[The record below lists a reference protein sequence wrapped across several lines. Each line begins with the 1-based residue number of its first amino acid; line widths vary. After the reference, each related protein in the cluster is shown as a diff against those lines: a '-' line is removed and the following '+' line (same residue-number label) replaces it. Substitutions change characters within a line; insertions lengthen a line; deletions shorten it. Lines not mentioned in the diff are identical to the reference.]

1 MEALA
6 NWTASAKVLAM
17 AVVVLVIAVVAIV
30 AADRVYFSPRLVAAQ
45 SEAARAQDQARQWRS
60 SFTTV
65 SETLG
70 RQNGAVAAWAD
81 AAAKRQAAADDA
93 LRAAE
98 MRASTALQKIE
109 VLNQRIADESAKGKT
124 CEDAFDEW
132 RAGM

>member
-1 MEALA
+1 MEALS

-17 AVVVLVIAVVAIV
+17 AVAVLVIAVVAIV
-30 AADRVYFSPRLVAAQ
+30 AADRVYFSPRLAVAQ
-45 SEAARAQDQARQWRS
+45 SEAERAQDQAKQWRS
-60 SFTTV
+60 SFTAM

-70 RQNGAVAAWAD
+70 RQNGAVAAWA
-81 AAAKRQAAADDA
+81 ATAAKRQAAADDA

-98 MRASTALQKIE
+98 VRASTAMQKID

-124 CEDAFDEW
+124 CEDAFEEW

>member
-1 MEALA
+1 MEVL
-6 NWTASAKVLAM
+6 NSLSASAKVLAM

-30 AADRVYFSPRLVAAQ
+30 AADCIYFSPRLAVAQ
-45 SEAARAQDQARQWRS
+45 SEAARAQDQAKQWRS
-60 SFTTV
+60 SFTAM

-98 MRASTALQKIE
+98 GRASSAMQKID

-124 CEDAFDEW
+124 CEDAFEEW
-132 RAGM
+132 RAGV